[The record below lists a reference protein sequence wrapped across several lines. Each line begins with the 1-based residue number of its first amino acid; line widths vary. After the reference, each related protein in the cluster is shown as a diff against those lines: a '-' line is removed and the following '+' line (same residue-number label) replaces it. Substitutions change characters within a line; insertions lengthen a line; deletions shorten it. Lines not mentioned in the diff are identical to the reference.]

1 MSFWKW
7 FMKCYD
13 RKVVAYSRLR
23 PITSTIWHVLFVM
36 LLASL
41 PFVLSTMISA
51 VHNVGHLQETLQAD
65 LPDFQLINGQLSMEH
80 QDVFI
85 TEHTNDYLFVID
97 PNHMYAKEDL
107 AALQNGIVLQK
118 QELIM
123 IDGGHLQPVP
133 YLLLGGQQLSGDQ
146 LKERI
151 DDLAGFLPIL
161 LGVVSILMY
170 AALAG
175 TAFLGIT
182 VLAFIGLAFR
192 RKRRFLTYRHLWL
205 MTAHAFTYP
214 VIILFWIDALL
225 WKVPFS
231 AFVLATFVYLLL
243 AMNSIP
249 LPKQKKRA
257 IP

>member
-7 FMKCYD
+7 FTKCYD

-36 LLASL
+36 LLASF

-51 VHNVGHLQETLQAD
+51 VANVEHLQETLQAD
-65 LPDFQLINGQLSMEH
+65 LPDFQLVNGELSMEH
-80 QDVFI
+80 EEVYI
-85 TEHTNDYLFVID
+85 AEHTNDYLFVID
-97 PNHMYAKEDL
+97 PNLTYPKEEL
-107 AALQNGIVLQK
+107 PALHNGVVLQK

-123 IDGGHLQPVP
+123 IDEGHLQTVP

-146 LKERI
+146 LKARI

-182 VLAFIGLAFR
+182 ALAFIGLAFR
-192 RKRRFLTYRHLWL
+192 QKQRFLTYRHLWL

-214 VIILFWIDALL
+214 AIVLFWIDTFL
-225 WKVPFS
+225 WKVPFT

-243 AMNSIP
+243 AMKSIP
-249 LPKQKKRA
+249 LPKQKKRVA
-257 IP
+257 P